1 MKTVHGPEFYA
12 NKKHKGSEHYSCKQE
27 KTEDPK
33 GVGLLPLTLL
43 HSERPKLY
51 VWSLGRSECNRVKS
65 R

>member
-43 HSERPKLY
+43 PSERPKLY
-51 VWSLGRSECNRVKS
+51 GV
-65 R
+65 